1 MKKIITIF
9 ILLVAAA
16 GTAGYFGWVKIDP
29 GTFGVAHST
38 FTGTVSYPLESGKF
52 YWFWQKLIPKSFFVY
67 PVSREPNTIET
78 EVSQPLPGSEMLAQF
93 GNFNIRVNTTVQ
105 YSIDFNSAVILM
117 NSGLLDGFNDYFY
130 KNINLKLND
139 TVSSFIIEN
148 LARSSRY
155 TGTADYGALE
165 SLKKKIE
172 NTVKEEAVR
181 YRLKDVSFSVTFLE
195 IPQIAVYNEALN
207 RYFDYMDQLAK
218 LEQEKLSK
226 DMEYKSRISE
236 NDAEIDRWKKYG
248 ELIERY
254 PELLKYFYIQK
265 FSEQAD
271 VLVLP
276 QDEATGFPKMLDVT
290 PYVLPKKPAQT
301 APQSAAP
308 TEGNIQDS
316 TGEENTAA
324 LAPEP
329 VPEKSTGEEKG
340 SKEASFE
347 KKWYDSLK
355 FWKLLKREESD
366 Q

>member
-1 MKKIITIF
+1 MKKFITIF

-16 GTAGYFGWVKIDP
+16 GTVGYFGWVRIDP

-38 FTGTVSYPLESGKF
+38 LTGTVSYPLESGKF
-52 YWFWQKLIPKSFFVY
+52 YWFWQKLIPKSFFVFS
-67 PVSREPNTIET
+67 VSREPNTIET
-78 EVSQPLPGSEMLAQF
+78 EVTQPLPGSEMLTQF
-93 GNFNIRVNTTVQ
+93 GNFNIRVNMTVQ
-105 YSIDFNSAVILM
+105 YRIEFDSAAILL
-117 NSGLLDGFNDYFY
+117 NNGLLDGFKDYFS
-130 KNINLKLND
+130 KNINSKLSD
-139 TVSSFIIEN
+139 TVSSFIVEN
-148 LARSSRY
+148 LTRSSRD
-155 TGTADYGALE
+155 TGTVDYRALE

-172 NTVKEEAVR
+172 EAVREEAAR
-181 YRLKDVSFSVTFLE
+181 YRLKDVYFSITFPE

-207 RYFDYMDQLAK
+207 RYFDYMDQLAR

-226 DMEYKSRISE
+226 DMEYKSKISE

-265 FSEQAD
+265 FSEQTD

-290 PYVLPKKPAQT
+290 PYILPKKSP
-301 APQSAAP
+301 APQSVP
-308 TEGNIQDS
+308 PEKGKVKS
-316 TGEENTAA
+316 SPGSPEENTAA
-324 LAPEP
+324 QTPEP
-329 VPEKSTGEEKG
+329 TPEKSKDEEKNAG
-340 SKEASFE
+340 EASFE

-355 FWKLLKREESD
+355 FWKLLKRKDSG